1 MVNNVYEWLDPIRI
15 ILNLVFLS
23 YASWHDYRS
32 REVSNKVWVFYA
44 PLGLTLTLLH
54 VFLVNNLSLLLVLGI
69 SFSVFAGIT
78 IPLFY
83 LGFFGG
89 ADVKAFLC
97 IALAMPFAPIA
108 SFPFLGVVSPL
119 YGMSIFGN
127 AVIISALTAV
137 AMVLYNLFWYVRT
150 GKKLFE
156 GLPHESTIKKLV
168 AMFTGYKVAVSEFRN
183 KLHLAPMEEPS
194 KGENGRIIR
203 TLRLFIRTDEDRE
216 VIVAQ
221 IEKLLGD
228 QQMIWVTPYLP
239 FIVFI
244 TIGFVLTLLIGD
256 VIFGVLMMLL

>member
-1 MVNNVYEWLDPIRI
+1 MYDWLDPIRI
-15 ILNLVFLS
+15 VLNLTFLS

-32 REVSNKVWVFYA
+32 REVSNKVWLFYA
-44 PLGLTLTLLH
+44 PLGLILTLLH
-54 VFLVNNLSLLLVLGI
+54 VFLTTNLSLLLVLGI
-69 SFSVFAGIT
+69 SFAVFAGIT

-89 ADVKAFLC
+89 ADVKAFLSLS
-97 IALAMPFAPIA
+97 LAMPFAPVS

-127 AVIISALTAV
+127 AVIVSALTAV
-137 AMVLYNLFWYVRT
+137 AMVLYNLIWYAKT

-156 GLPHESTIKKLV
+156 GLPHEPTIKKLL
-168 AMFTGYKVAVSEFRN
+168 AMFTGYKVTVSEFKT

-194 KGENGRIIR
+194 KGEDGKIIR
-203 TLRLFIRTDEDRE
+203 TLRLFIRTDVDRE
-216 VIVAQ
+216 AIIAQ
-221 IEKLLGD
+221 IEALVGD

-256 VIFGVLMMLL
+256 IIFGVLMVLL